1 MNRFQQKKDMRFIIC
16 FLFLGA
22 GYLPGSAQQIDQ
34 NDNFRK
40 VSALFK
46 EEKLLKLSLQ
56 YSKTNMLDFTNDS
69 TYLNSKMVY
78 QFKEEAPNTLEIEL
92 RARGNYRKK
101 NCYYLP
107 LKLKIDK
114 EVAVG
119 TPFEEDK
126 KLKLV
131 LPCLKSNKA
140 NDHVVKE
147 LLAYKIYELLSPY
160 YFQVRL
166 VSVALEEDM
175 GKKKLDHDL
184 MGILIQDDKSLAHD
198 YGGKII
204 KRRIHPKSQD
214 ALSSAR
220 NDFFQ
225 YMIGNTDY
233 STAYQH
239 NEKLFYLDDKIVP
252 VPYDFDMSGLVNT
265 SYSVVS
271 AIKNKPLP
279 IEKVTDRLFIGFERD
294 EAVFQEVRKDFL
306 AKETLVFDMM
316 DRHEKYFNDP
326 KELEEAKKFLEGF
339 YKLLKDDKKFENRI
353 LKKARTK
360 LD

>member
-1 MNRFQQKKDMRFIIC
+1 MRFFIC
-16 FLFLGA
+16 FLCLGA
-22 GYLPGSAQQIDQ
+22 GYFLGHAQQIDQ
-34 NDNFRK
+34 KDNSRE
-40 VSALFK
+40 VSPLFK
-46 EEKLLKLSLQ
+46 KEKLLKFSLH
-56 YSKTNMLDFTNDS
+56 YSKTNMLSLTNDS
-69 TYLNSKMVY
+69 TYLKSKMVY
-78 QFKEEAPNTLEIEL
+78 QFQEEDPNTVAIEL

-114 EVAVG
+114 SISKG

-140 NDHVVKE
+140 NDHVIKE

-160 YFQVRL
+160 YFQARM
-166 VSVALEEDM
+166 VSIALEEDT
-175 GKKKLDHDL
+175 GKKKIDHDL
-184 MGILIQDDKSLAHD
+184 MGILIQDDKNLAHD
-198 YGGKII
+198 YRGKII
-204 KRRIHPKSQD
+204 KRRIHPKNQD
-214 ALSSAR
+214 AVSSAR
-220 NDFFQ
+220 NALFQ

-265 SYSVVS
+265 SYAVVS

-294 EAVFQEVRKDFL
+294 EAVFQEVRNDFL
-306 AKETLVFDMM
+306 AKETLVFEMM
-316 DRHEKYFNDP
+316 DQHNKLFKDP
-326 KELEEAKKFLEGF
+326 RELEEAKNFLAGF

-353 LKKARTK
+353 IKKARTK
-360 LD
+360 LE

>member
-1 MNRFQQKKDMRFIIC
+1 MRLIFCILC
-16 FLFLGA
+16 LVA
-22 GYLPGSAQQIDQ
+22 GYFQAHPRQIDQ
-34 NDNFRK
+34 NEKFRE
-40 VSALFK
+40 VSPLFR
-46 EEKLLKLSLQ
+46 EEKSLKINLH
-56 YSKTNMLDFTNDS
+56 YSKTNMLAVTNDS
-69 TYLNSKMVY
+69 TYLKSNLRY
-78 QFKEEAPNTLEIEL
+78 QFQEEEPHTLAIEL

-114 EVAVG
+114 HISKG
-119 TPFEEDK
+119 TPFEEDQ

-131 LPCLKSNKA
+131 LPCLKSNQA
-140 NDHVVKE
+140 NDHVIKE

-160 YFQVRL
+160 YFQTRL
-166 VSVALEEDM
+166 VSVALEEDT
-175 GKKKLDHDL
+175 GKKKIDHDL

-198 YGGKII
+198 YRGNII
-204 KRRIHPKSQD
+204 KRRIHPKNQD
-214 ALSSAR
+214 ALSSVR
-220 NDFFQ
+220 NALFQ

-252 VPYDFDMSGLVNT
+252 VPYDFDMAGLVNT
-265 SYSVVS
+265 SYAVVS

-279 IEKVTDRLFIGFERD
+279 IQKVTDRLFIGFERE

-306 AKETLVFDMM
+306 AKETLVFEMM
-316 DRHEKYFNDP
+316 DRHEKFFKDSR
-326 KELEEAKKFLEGF
+326 ELEEAKKFLEGF
-339 YKLLKDDKKFENRI
+339 YKILVDDKKFESKI
-353 LKKARTK
+353 LNKARTK

>member
-1 MNRFQQKKDMRFIIC
+1 MRLIIC
-16 FLFLGA
+16 FLCIGASYYLGHT
-22 GYLPGSAQQIDQ
+22 QQTDQ
-34 NDNFRK
+34 NENLRQISPLFRD
-40 VSALFK
+40 
-46 EEKLLKLSLQ
+46 EKPLKISLH
-56 YSKTNMLDFTNDS
+56 YSKTNLLAVTNDS
-69 TYLNSKMVY
+69 TYLKSKLVY
-78 QFKEEAPNTLEIEL
+78 QFKEEDPYTLAIEL

-114 EVAVG
+114 DLSVG

-131 LPCLKSNKA
+131 LPCLKTSKA
-140 NDHVVKE
+140 NDHVIKE

-160 YFQVRL
+160 YFKTRL
-166 VSVALEEDM
+166 VSVDLEEET
-175 GKKKLDHDL
+175 GKKIVDHDL
-184 MGILIQDDKSLAHD
+184 VGILIQDDKSLAHD
-198 YGGKII
+198 YQGKII
-204 KRRIHPKSQD
+204 KRRIHPKNQD
-214 ALSSAR
+214 ALSSVR
-220 NDFFQ
+220 NDLFQ

-265 SYSVVS
+265 SYAVVS

-279 IEKVTDRLFIGFERD
+279 IQKVTDRLFIGFERD
-294 EAVFQEVRKDFL
+294 ETVFQEVRKEFL
-306 AKETLVFDMM
+306 AKETRVFEMM
-316 DRHEKYFNDP
+316 DRHKEFFNDP
-326 KELEEAKKFLEGF
+326 RELEEAKKFLAGF
-339 YKLLKDDKKFENRI
+339 YKLLLDDKKFENRI
-353 LKKARTK
+353 VNKARTK